1 MARVKRVKR
10 LRRTVKKYQAR
21 IPHVTR
27 GALTTLL
34 TPTQRQAIRAA
45 ARQSGESVSFVI
57 AAIVAAYFGE

>member
-1 MARVKRVKR
+1 MARVKR

-21 IPHVTR
+21 IPNVTR